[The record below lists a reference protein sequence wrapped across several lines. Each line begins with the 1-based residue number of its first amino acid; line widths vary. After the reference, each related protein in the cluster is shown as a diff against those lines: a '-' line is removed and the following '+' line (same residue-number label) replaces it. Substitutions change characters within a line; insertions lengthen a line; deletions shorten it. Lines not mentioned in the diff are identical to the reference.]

1 MEETPVHALDYV
13 SVLRR
18 RKWWLIVPFLTS
30 IAVGVALVLFLP
42 KQYTASAT
50 LAVMSPGVAS
60 NLVAPGAPPDNAERI
75 RAVSQ
80 QLLSSRV
87 LTRVA
92 KETGLASAPDELL
105 LGRLRAAVTVSVPMP
120 ITPDDPKRLD
130 TFVVSYVDDEPAR
143 AQVVANKLASVFVD
157 DNSKSRQQR
166 AEYTAS
172 FISAELAAS
181 QMRLDQLQAKLR
193 HAKESHIGQ
202 LPEQMQANL
211 QTLSGLR
218 QQTDSNATALRGE
231 QDRLTMIERQL
242 EVLSQGGADP
252 VVVPGR
258 AGQPAAPAL
267 TGDARIVALERE
279 LTDARLSYT
288 EKHPEVVRL
297 RDELAT
303 ARADAAREQQRPA
316 SDRVAQLRTDP
327 VYRQLTADRDAAR
340 LRIRDLQ
347 RVEGDLRRQIGTY
360 QLRVES
366 APMVEQELASVQRD
380 YDLEK
385 QQYVELSNRLS
396 AAGIAENVERTRTGE
411 RFSVLYQAA
420 YPLDPTKPVPL
431 RVMLLSIVAG
441 LVLGVA
447 GLVGREYFDRS
458 IHDVRELR
466 DELDL
471 SVLGEVTHIGPAGAS
486 A

>member
-18 RKWWLIVPFLTS
+18 RKWWLLVPFLTS
-30 IAVGVALVLFLP
+30 IAVGVLLVLFLP
-42 KQYTASAT
+42 KQYTAAAT

-80 QLLSSRV
+80 QLLSTRV

-92 KETGLASAPDELL
+92 KETGLASSPDEMLL
-105 LGRLRAAVTVSVPMP
+105 SRLRASVTVSVPVP

-130 TFVVSYVDDEPAR
+130 TFVVSYVDDDPAR
-143 AQVVANKLASVFVD
+143 AQIVANKLAGVFVD

-181 QMRLDQLQAKLR
+181 QMRLDQLQGKLR

-211 QTLSGLR
+211 QTLTGLR

-242 EVLSQGGADP
+242 EVLAQGGPDP
-252 VVVPGR
+252 IVPGR

-288 EKHPEVVRL
+288 EKHPEIVRL

-303 ARADAAREQQRPA
+303 ARADAARDQQRPA
-316 SDRVAQLRTDP
+316 SDRLAQLRTDP

-340 LRIRDLQ
+340 LRIRDLE
-347 RVEGDLRRQIGTY
+347 RVESDLRRQIGTY

-366 APMVEQELASVQRD
+366 SPMVEQELASVQRD

-441 LVLGVA
+441 LVLGAA
-447 GLVGREYFDRS
+447 GLAGREYFDRS